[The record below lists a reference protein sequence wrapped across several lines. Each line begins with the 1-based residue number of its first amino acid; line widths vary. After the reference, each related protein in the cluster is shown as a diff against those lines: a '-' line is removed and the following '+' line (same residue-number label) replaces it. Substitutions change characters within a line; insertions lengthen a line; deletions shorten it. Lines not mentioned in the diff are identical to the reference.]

1 MASKNLFFYNKKTPS
16 PNEKPTYPYENHIRF
31 KQKRNSNPINIQSQL
46 TARLAKFH
54 QKSKRTD
61 KKNKKG
67 KCLNIFDCV
76 ADGES
81 FEMELLRKEVFLGAV
96 IVPWGKDEEF
106 LRQYRENNS
115 MMAGSMMEPEMLKSS
130 NFDDKNNNNDL
141 IKNTNEAQILSI
153 LKDQV
158 FDPRIHWGPNPLA
171 HIRRQKEMTKQ
182 YTLEY
187 ILDIIPSKPLII
199 RKYIEDLNQ
208 EKFRDRWFLA
218 ENMNSEKFDYLE
230 EDPRN
235 VNKKSDVLL
244 ELFKLEYPNLCGL
257 GKREYKEETSVL
269 KQNQYDSAEESP
281 SSKDGNNNNEKK
293 SIIKELNKS
302 SSPSSSSDALNN
314 FEKTF
319 LQTSDLIIY
328 IFQDEDQLSDDSL
341 YYHITSKAVLAI
353 DALSRSTNDYPFTS
367 RISETEF
374 ISWYKVDM
382 VKIYNE
388 TFQQFNNMVMQD
400 QHDWKLEEFMYSY
413 LALISFTL
421 NSEDYNRKDDDD
433 PITDKYTYRPIGVDK
448 PKHYFMFCDKIL
460 VKILKNYDRFQ
471 YRNFQIP
478 EFNEEE
484 DIEDLK
490 YGSHNHNQNQPINN
504 NNNNHYYP
512 NNNSNNL
519 MNYNNQISHIEY
531 DCSEGSYCKN
541 SENKD
546 DGISSVA
553 NDSSNDDYDEFKG
566 SKIILS
572 QNTTSS
578 SQSNCDLPSNVVI
591 NNNNQNN
598 NKSQNNSSNNN
609 SIKNHVDPPSEYHRK
624 LKKFRQIC
632 SNIEK
637 ELKDQNNLLCQ
648 HDEERYQTAK
658 DDYRNI
664 VQNLYDVFRQ
674 AHLEMRDVI
683 GFK

>member
-1 MASKNLFFYNKKTPS
+1 M
-16 PNEKPTYPYENHIRF
+16 
-31 KQKRNSNPINIQSQL
+31 
-46 TARLAKFH
+46 
-54 QKSKRTD
+54 
-61 KKNKKG
+61 
-67 KCLNIFDCV
+67 NIFDCV
-76 ADGES
+76 ADGEP

-106 LRQYRENNS
+106 HRQYRENNS
-115 MMAGSMMEPEMLKSS
+115 MMAGSMMEPEMLQSS
-130 NFDDKNNNNDL
+130 NFNDKNNNNDL
-141 IKNTNEAQILSI
+141 IKNTNEAQILAI

-171 HIRRQKEMTKQ
+171 HIRQQKEMTKQ

-199 RKYIEDLNQ
+199 RKYIEDLNH

-230 EDPRN
+230 EDRRN

-257 GKREYKEETSVL
+257 GKREYKEETSAL

-281 SSKDGNNNNEKK
+281 LSKDGNNNEKK

-341 YYHITSKAVLAI
+341 YYHITSKTVLAI

-367 RISETEF
+367 RISEAEF

-433 PITDKYTYRPIGVDK
+433 PITDKYTYRPIGVNK

-484 DIEDLK
+484 DVEDLK
-490 YGSHNHNQNQPINN
+490 YGSHNQNRPIN
-504 NNNNHYYP
+504 NNNNHYYS
-512 NNNSNNL
+512 NNNNNNNL
-519 MNYNNQISHIEY
+519 MNYNQISHIEY

-578 SQSNCDLPSNVVI
+578 SQSNCDGQSNVVI
-591 NNNNQNN
+591 NNNQNN

-609 SIKNHVDPPSEYHRK
+609 SIKTHVDPPSEYHCK

-648 HDEERYQTAK
+648 HDEERYQAAK
-658 DDYRNI
+658 DDYRNV

-674 AHLEMRDVI
+674 AHLEMKDVI